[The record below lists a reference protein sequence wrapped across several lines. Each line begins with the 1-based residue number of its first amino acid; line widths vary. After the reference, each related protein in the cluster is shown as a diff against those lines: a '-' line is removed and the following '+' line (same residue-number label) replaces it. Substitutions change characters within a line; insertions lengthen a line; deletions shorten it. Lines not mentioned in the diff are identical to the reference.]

1 MRVRRFLAAGAAA
14 AMLGIGVPAHGQTQP
29 AADSSAGKP
38 ALFERRDLYYAAG
51 FAAATAA
58 VAPLDKTLA
67 HTLQNEALQANRI
80 MSTSSFGAR
89 LLGSPG
95 AGVIGGVVY
104 GAGRLTGN
112 RTMARAGL
120 HTAEAVFLGDLVTG
134 SIKVIAGR
142 KRPYL
147 SPDNPY
153 DFRFMRGLK
162 ADSVRS
168 FPSGHTTSAFA
179 AAAAVTA
186 EAGYEWSSGKALVG
200 PALFGVAGIVGLS
213 RMYNNAHWA
222 SDVVMGAAIGTF
234 VGWKVARYTHEHPTN
249 TVDNFFLG
257 RPKDEPDAVGGTTA
271 GSQASARSRPRS
283 RTLFGN
289 GIPITFSI
297 PAP

>member
-1 MRVRRFLAAGAAA
+1 M
-14 AMLGIGVPAHGQTQP
+14 
-29 AADSSAGKP
+29 
-38 ALFERRDLYYAAG
+38 
-51 FAAATAA
+51 
-58 VAPLDKTLA
+58 APLDRTLA

-80 MSTSSFGAR
+80 LSTSSFGAR

-95 AGVIGGVVY
+95 AGVLGGVVY

-112 RTMARAGL
+112 RAMARAGL

-134 SIKVIAGR
+134 GIKVIAGR

-147 SPDNPY
+147 APDDPY

-162 ADSVRS
+162 GDSVRS

-179 AAAAVTA
+179 AAAAVTV
-186 EAGYEWSSGKALVG
+186 EAGYNWKGGNAIIG

-234 VGWKVARYTHEHPTN
+234 VGWKVSRYAHEHPTN

-257 RPKDEPDAVGGTTA
+257 RPKDDGDDEGGA
-271 GSQASARSRPRS
+271 AAQSRSRPRS
-283 RTLFGN
+283 RSFLGN

-297 PAP
+297 PVP